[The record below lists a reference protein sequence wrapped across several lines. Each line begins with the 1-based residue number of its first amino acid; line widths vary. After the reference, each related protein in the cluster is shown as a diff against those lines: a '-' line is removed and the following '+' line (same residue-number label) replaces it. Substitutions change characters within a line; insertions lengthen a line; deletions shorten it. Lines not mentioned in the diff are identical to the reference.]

1 MPSQSMQFGGVDG
14 SFRGSI
20 ELIAVEILHVSSPT
34 EVTSISRDPSRTVAH
49 ARAVDDE
56 GLQDGSSFTKHFVLL
71 GFTTN

>member
-1 MPSQSMQFGGVDG
+1 MQFGGVDG

-34 EVTSISRDPSRTVAH
+34 EVASISRDPSH
-49 ARAVDDE
+49 ARAGDDE